1 MSIISFGRRR
11 WVNLRA
17 GHSIYLIFALTFM
30 NFILIFHRLLIE
42 RVDFLSEIFS
52 SLWIFGLIFL
62 IVYIPVAVLI
72 GHWHRKTQV
81 KVETEL
87 WLRQNPMLAKWFR
100 VLIDIQIGKASEEE
114 IDHLQKLIR
123 DIEEVKYMPEK
134 E

>member
-1 MSIISFGRRR
+1 MSIINFGRRR

-17 GHSIYLIFALTFM
+17 GHSVYLIFALTFM

-52 SLWIFGLIFL
+52 SLWVFALIFL
-62 IVYIPVAVLI
+62 VVYIPVAILI

-100 VLIDIQIGKASEEE
+100 VLIDIQIGKAPEEE
-114 IDHLQKLIR
+114 IEHLQKLLR
-123 DIEEVKYMPEK
+123 AIEEGKDMPQK
-134 E
+134 D

>member
-114 IDHLQKLIR
+114 IEHLQKLLR
-123 DIEEVKYMPEK
+123 AIEEGKDMPEK

>member
-100 VLIDIQIGKASEEE
+100 VLIDIQIGKAPEEE
-114 IDHLQKLIR
+114 IEHLQKLLR
-123 DIEEVKYMPEK
+123 AIEEGKDMPEK